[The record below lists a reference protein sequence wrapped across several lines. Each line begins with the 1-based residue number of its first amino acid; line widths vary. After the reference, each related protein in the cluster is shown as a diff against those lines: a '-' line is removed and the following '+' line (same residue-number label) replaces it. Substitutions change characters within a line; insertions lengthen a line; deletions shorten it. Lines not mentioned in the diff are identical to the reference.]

1 MAQAVDGSLG
11 MGFGVTS
18 SSLLLSLG
26 VGSALTSASVHIAE
40 LVTTSISGVS
50 HFRIG
55 NVEKRLFWPLLVSGV
70 AGAVGGTLSAVTFQD
85 APAIRVV
92 VAGILLV
99 LGVMIVVRFA
109 RRRQHRHAVPSP
121 RRLLFIG
128 FPAAFIDALGG
139 GGWGPIATPSL
150 LMSNV
155 DPAKAVGTVNA
166 VEFFVTLTISARV
179 PCRPARGGLG
189 HRHPA
194 GRGRGRDGTVRGVRD
209 KKDADARPGHG
220 RRHRHH
226 PAERAD
232 DRARPVPLGRS
243 YASSSSAPSPLA
255 ALAAAIIFVC
265 RCVGTSS

>member
-1 MAQAVDGSLG
+1 MHRLILFALFGAVAQAIDGSLG

-40 LVTTSISGVS
+40 LVTSLISGVS

-55 NVEKRLFWPLLVSGV
+55 NVEKRLFWPLLASGV
-70 AGAVGGTLSAVTFQD
+70 TGAVAGTMSAVRFQD
-85 APAIRVV
+85 APSIKVV

-99 LGVMIVVRFA
+99 LGVMIVARFA
-109 RRRQHRHAVPSP
+109 RGRQQRHAVPSQ

-155 DPAKAVGTVNA
+155 EPAKAVGTVNA
-166 VEFFVTLTISARV
+166 VEFFVTLTISTVFLVAL
-179 PCRPARGGLG
+179 PAIDWSI
-189 HRHPA
+189 A
-194 GRGRGRDGTVRGVRD
+194 
-209 KKDADARPGHG
+209 
-220 RRHRHH
+220 
-226 PAERAD
+226 
-232 DRARPVPLGRS
+232 VPLALGAAVTAPFAAFVTKKMPTR
-243 YASSSSAPSPLA
+243 ALGTAVGIVIIVLSARTIGLA
-255 ALAAAIIFVC
+255 VLK
-265 RCVGTSS
+265 

>member
-1 MAQAVDGSLG
+1 MHRLLLFALFGAVAQAIDGSLG

-40 LVTTSISGVS
+40 LATSLISGVS

-55 NVEKRLFWPLLVSGV
+55 NVERRLFWPLLASGV
-70 AGAVGGTLSAVTFQD
+70 TGAVAGTLSAVRFQD
-85 APAIRVV
+85 APAIKVV

-99 LGVMIVVRFA
+99 LGIMIVVRFA
-109 RRRQHRHAVPSP
+109 RKRHQRHAVPSP
-121 RRLLFIG
+121 RRLLCIG

-166 VEFFVTLTISARV
+166 VEFFVTLTIS
-179 PCRPARGGLG
+179 
-189 HRHPA
+189 
-194 GRGRGRDGTVRGVRD
+194 TVFVV
-209 KKDADARPGHG
+209 AL
-220 RRHRHH
+220 
-226 PAERAD
+226 
-232 DRARPVPLGRS
+232 PVIDWGI
-243 YASSSSAPSPLA
+243 AIPLA
-255 ALAAAIIFVC
+255 AGAAVTAPFAALVTKKMPTRALGTAVGIVIIVLSARTIALAVL
-265 RCVGTSS
+265 R

>member
-1 MAQAVDGSLG
+1 MHRLILFALFGAVAQAIDGSLG

-40 LVTTSISGVS
+40 LVTSLISGVS

-55 NVEKRLFWPLLVSGV
+55 NVEKRLFWPLLASGV
-70 AGAVGGTLSAVTFQD
+70 TGAVAGTMSAVRFQD
-85 APAIRVV
+85 APSIKVV

-99 LGVMIVVRFA
+99 LGVMIVARFA
-109 RRRQHRHAVPSP
+109 RGRQQRHAVPSQ

-155 DPAKAVGTVNA
+155 EPAKAVGTVNA
-166 VEFFVTLTISARV
+166 VEFFVTLTISTVFLVAL
-179 PCRPARGGLG
+179 PAIDWSI
-189 HRHPA
+189 A
-194 GRGRGRDGTVRGVRD
+194 
-209 KKDADARPGHG
+209 
-220 RRHRHH
+220 
-226 PAERAD
+226 
-232 DRARPVPLGRS
+232 VPLALG
-243 YASSSSAPSPLA
+243 AAVTAPFAAFVTRKLPTRALGTAVGIVIIVLSTRTI
-255 ALAAAIIFVC
+255 ALAVLK
-265 RCVGTSS
+265 

>member
-1 MAQAVDGSLG
+1 MHRLLLFALFGAVAQAVDGSLG

-40 LVTTSISGVS
+40 LVTSLMSGVS

-55 NVEKRLFWPLLVSGV
+55 NVERRLFWPLLVSGV
-70 AGAVGGTLSAVTFQD
+70 TGAVAGTLSAVRFQD
-85 APAIRVV
+85 APSIRVV

-99 LGVMIVVRFA
+99 LGVMIVARFA
-109 RRRQHRHAVPSP
+109 RARQQRHAVPSR

-128 FPAAFIDALGG
+128 FPAAFVDALGG

-166 VEFFVTLTISARV
+166 VEFFVTLTISAV
-179 PCRPARGGLG
+179 FLAALPAVDWSI
-189 HRHPA
+189 A
-194 GRGRGRDGTVRGVRD
+194 I
-209 KKDADARPGHG
+209 
-220 RRHRHH
+220 
-226 PAERAD
+226 
-232 DRARPVPLGRS
+232 
-243 YASSSSAPSPLA
+243 PLA
-255 ALAAAIIFVC
+255 AGAAVTAPFAALVTKKMPTRVLGTAVGIVIILLSSRTLALALL
-265 RCVGTSS
+265 G

>member
-1 MAQAVDGSLG
+1 MHRLLLFALFGAVAQAVDGSLG

-40 LVTTSISGVS
+40 LVTSLMSGVS

-55 NVEKRLFWPLLVSGV
+55 NVERRLFWPLLVSGV
-70 AGAVGGTLSAVTFQD
+70 TGAVAGTLSAVRFQD
-85 APAIRVV
+85 APSIRVV

-99 LGVMIVVRFA
+99 LGVMIVARFA
-109 RRRQHRHAVPSP
+109 RARQQRHAVPSR

-128 FPAAFIDALGG
+128 FPAAFVDALGG

-166 VEFFVTLTISARV
+166 VEFFVALTISAV
-179 PCRPARGGLG
+179 FLAALPAVDWSI
-189 HRHPA
+189 A
-194 GRGRGRDGTVRGVRD
+194 I
-209 KKDADARPGHG
+209 
-220 RRHRHH
+220 
-226 PAERAD
+226 
-232 DRARPVPLGRS
+232 
-243 YASSSSAPSPLA
+243 PLA
-255 ALAAAIIFVC
+255 AGAAVTAPFAALVTKKMPTRVLGTAVGIVIILLSSRTLALALL
-265 RCVGTSS
+265 G

>member
-1 MAQAVDGSLG
+1 MHRLMLFALFGALAQAVDGSLG

-40 LVTTSISGVS
+40 LATSLISGVS

-55 NVEKRLFWPLLVSGV
+55 NVERRLFWPLLASGV
-70 AGAVGGTLSAVTFQD
+70 TGAVAGTLSAVRFQD

-99 LGVMIVVRFA
+99 LGVMIVARFA
-109 RRRQHRHAVPSP
+109 RGRQRRHDVPSP

-166 VEFFVTLTISARV
+166 VEFFVTLTISTVFLVAL
-179 PCRPARGGLG
+179 PAVDWSI
-189 HRHPA
+189 A
-194 GRGRGRDGTVRGVRD
+194 
-209 KKDADARPGHG
+209 
-220 RRHRHH
+220 
-226 PAERAD
+226 
-232 DRARPVPLGRS
+232 VPLALGAAVTAPFAA
-243 YASSSSAPSPLA
+243 YATRKMPTRVLGTAVGVLIVLLSARTIA
-255 ALAAAIIFVC
+255 RALL
-265 RCVGTSS
+265 S

>member
-1 MAQAVDGSLG
+1 MHRLILFALFGAVAQAIDGSLG

-40 LVTTSISGVS
+40 LVTSLISGVS

-55 NVEKRLFWPLLVSGV
+55 NVEKRLFWPLLASGV
-70 AGAVGGTLSAVTFQD
+70 TGATAGTLSAVRFQD
-85 APAIRVV
+85 APSIKVV

-99 LGVMIVVRFA
+99 LGVMIVARFA
-109 RRRQHRHAVPSP
+109 RRRQQRHAVPSQ

-155 DPAKAVGTVNA
+155 EPAKAVGTVNA
-166 VEFFVTLTISARV
+166 VEFFVTLTISTVFLVAL
-179 PCRPARGGLG
+179 PAIDWSI
-189 HRHPA
+189 A
-194 GRGRGRDGTVRGVRD
+194 
-209 KKDADARPGHG
+209 
-220 RRHRHH
+220 
-226 PAERAD
+226 
-232 DRARPVPLGRS
+232 VPLALG
-243 YASSSSAPSPLA
+243 AAVTAPFA
-255 ALAAAIIFVC
+255 AFVTKKMPTRALGTAVGVVIIALSVRTIAFAVLK
-265 RCVGTSS
+265 

>member
-1 MAQAVDGSLG
+1 MQRLILFALFGAVAQVVDGSLG

-26 VGSALTSASVHIAE
+26 VGSALASASVHMAE
-40 LVTTSISGVS
+40 LVTTFVSGIS

-70 AGAVGGTLSAVTFQD
+70 AGAVAGTLSAVTFQD

-109 RRRQHRHAVPSP
+109 RARQRIHAVPSP
-121 RRLLFIG
+121 RRLLLIG

-150 LMSNV
+150 VMSDV

-166 VEFFVTLTISARV
+166 VEFFVTLTISAV
-179 PCRPARGGLG
+179 FLATLPAVDWQV
-189 HRHPA
+189 A
-194 GRGRGRDGTVRGVRD
+194 V
-209 KKDADARPGHG
+209 
-220 RRHRHH
+220 
-226 PAERAD
+226 
-232 DRARPVPLGRS
+232 
-243 YASSSSAPSPLA
+243 PLA
-255 ALAAAIIFVC
+255 AGAAVTAPFAALATKRMPTRALGTAVGIVIILLSA
-265 RCVGTSS
+265 RTIALALLR

>member
-1 MAQAVDGSLG
+1 MHRLILFALFGAAAQAVDGSLG

-40 LVTTSISGVS
+40 LVTSSISGVS
-50 HFRIG
+50 HVRIG

-70 AGAVGGTLSAVTFQD
+70 AGAVAGTLSAVTFQD

-99 LGVMIVVRFA
+99 LGIMIVVRFA
-109 RRRQHRHAVPSP
+109 RKRQRRHAVPSP
-121 RRLLFIG
+121 RHLLFIG

-155 DPAKAVGTVNA
+155 DPSKAVGTINA
-166 VEFFVTLTISARV
+166 VEFFVTLTISMLFLVAL
-179 PCRPARGGLG
+179 PAIDWRI
-189 HRHPA
+189 A
-194 GRGRGRDGTVRGVRD
+194 I
-209 KKDADARPGHG
+209 
-220 RRHRHH
+220 
-226 PAERAD
+226 
-232 DRARPVPLGRS
+232 PLAVG
-243 YASSSSAPSPLA
+243 AAATAPFA
-255 ALAAAIIFVC
+255 ALATKKLPTRALGTA
-265 RCVGTSS
+265 VGTVVILLSARTIALALAR

>member
-1 MAQAVDGSLG
+1 MHRLMLFALFGAVAQAIDGSLG

-40 LVTTSISGVS
+40 LVTSLISGVS

-55 NVEKRLFWPLLVSGV
+55 NVEKRLFWPLLASGV
-70 AGAVGGTLSAVTFQD
+70 TGAVAGTMSAVRFQD
-85 APAIRVV
+85 APSIKVV

-99 LGVMIVVRFA
+99 LGVMIVARFA
-109 RRRQHRHAVPSP
+109 RGRQQRHAVPSQ

-155 DPAKAVGTVNA
+155 EPAKAVGTVNA
-166 VEFFVTLTISARV
+166 VEFFVTLTISTVFLVAL
-179 PCRPARGGLG
+179 PAIDWSI
-189 HRHPA
+189 A
-194 GRGRGRDGTVRGVRD
+194 
-209 KKDADARPGHG
+209 
-220 RRHRHH
+220 
-226 PAERAD
+226 
-232 DRARPVPLGRS
+232 VPLALGAAVTAPFAAFVTKKMPTR
-243 YASSSSAPSPLA
+243 ALGTAVGIVIIVLSARTIGLA
-255 ALAAAIIFVC
+255 VLK
-265 RCVGTSS
+265 